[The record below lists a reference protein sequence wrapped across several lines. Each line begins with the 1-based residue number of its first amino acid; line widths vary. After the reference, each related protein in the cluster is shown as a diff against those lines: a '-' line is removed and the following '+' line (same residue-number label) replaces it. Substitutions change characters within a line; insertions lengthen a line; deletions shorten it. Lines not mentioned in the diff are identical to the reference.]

1 MRRILA
7 DREIDDRDIMIFV
20 VSIREELADGL
31 TDHGHHADGPW

>member
-20 VSIREELADGL
+20 VTIREELADDL
-31 TDHGHHADGPW
+31 TYRGHHADGP